1 MVNAGFSGANVIL
14 AQKIMEK
21 RLSKATHSRRA
32 AITVSI

>member
-1 MVNAGFSGANVIL
+1 MVNAGFSGATVTL

-21 RLSKATHSRRA
+21 SLSKAAHSLRA